1 MFKRVFWYG
10 SGVASG
16 VAGSW
21 WAKRKVRKQMERYT
35 PQGMKRQATEKA
47 AQRVDQAKG
56 SASVVLADGRERMR
70 KYRSDI
76 DARRRRGS
84 MHAVPDDQAKSGQNG
99 THRR

>member
-35 PQGMKRQATEKA
+35 PAGIRRQATEKA
-47 AQRVDQAKG
+47 AERVDRVRGDA
-56 SASVVLADGRERMR
+56 ATVFADGRARLR
-70 KYRSDI
+70 GYRSDI
-76 DARRRRGS
+76 EARRRRDS
-84 MHAVPDDQAKSGQNG
+84 IHAVPDNPGQAN
-99 THRR
+99 RR